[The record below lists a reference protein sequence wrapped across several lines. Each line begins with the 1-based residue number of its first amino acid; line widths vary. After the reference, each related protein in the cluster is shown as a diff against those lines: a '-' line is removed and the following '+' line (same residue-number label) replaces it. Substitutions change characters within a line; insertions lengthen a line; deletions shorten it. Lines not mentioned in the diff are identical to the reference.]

1 MSNLSSSIRWDMK
14 LQYKYG
20 LYIVTGIVT
29 FLYVLLL
36 MPLPENLLDRI
47 TVFIIF
53 TDPALLGF
61 LFIGAL
67 VLFEKS
73 ERTLDALTVTPLKVD
88 EYMVSKMVSLSI
100 LALGSSLI
108 IVLFSHGLTPNF
120 PAFVTGVLLTSLF
133 FTLIGFIAVVR
144 FNTLN
149 EYFLTQ
155 IFYMGILN
163 LPLLDYFGILKS
175 PVFYAIPTQASL
187 ILLRSAF
194 GEVATWEILYSVIYL
209 LLWIGITYVWAK
221 RAFYRYIILKQ
232 KGGLLGGVRGWL
244 QT

>member
-1 MSNLSSSIRWDMK
+1 MSKLLTTVKWDMK

-47 TVFIIF
+47 TIFIIF

-73 ERTLDALTVTPLKVD
+73 ERTLDALTVTPLKVK
-88 EYMVSKMVSLSI
+88 EYMASKMISLSI
-100 LALGSSLI
+100 LAMGSSLI
-108 IVLFSHGLTPNF
+108 IVLFSHGFSLNYLSFT
-120 PAFVTGVLLTSLF
+120 TGVLLTSLF

-163 LPLLDYFGILKS
+163 LPLLDYLGVLKS
-175 PVFYAIPTQASL
+175 PVFYVIPTQASL
-187 ILLRSAF
+187 VLLRSAF
-194 GEVATWEILYSVIYL
+194 GEVAMWELLYAVIYL
-209 LLWIGITYVWAK
+209 ALWIGIAYVWAQ
-221 RAFYRYIILKQ
+221 RAFYRYIILKHR
-232 KGGLLGGVRGWL
+232 GGLSGGVRGWL